1 MFVFSNAVGS
11 AALAALSL
19 PLMGSAALAS
29 DNKIVVAPGG
39 PHPYFASWEQAAAD
53 AKKDFGIA
61 DVEYKVPTAWKLE
74 LQTELLESLASQ
86 GFKGFGI
93 FPGDPVGVNSTITE
107 LKGAGIP
114 VAALGGCTVDPTDA
128 VFCFATDPYKTTYTM
143 TKALIAAMGGKG
155 NIVHLTGLLIDT
167 NTTLREQAVQKAVDE
182 TNGAVKLLQ
191 TVADTDAEEA
201 GDQKINALLAAQ
213 KDQIDGIVATAHIT
227 SEVAA
232 KALRAIG
239 DKRIKYI
246 AFDESPAVLAAVKD
260 GFAQATFVQN
270 PYGQA
275 YIGAF
280 ALDLIASG
288 ACKMKADAPW
298 IKTPQTAHFID
309 SGVLEVTPDKL
320 DTYKDD
326 VKKLTTDIQ
335 SKFKATYMDCK

>member
-1 MFVFSNAVGS
+1 MHLVSEAVRRATLALFLLSLVGGS
-11 AALAALSL
+11 AH
-19 PLMGSAALAS
+19 AS
-29 DNKIVVAPGG
+29 DNKIAVVPGG
-39 PHPYFASWEQAAAD
+39 AHPYFAPWEQAASD
-53 AKKDFGIA
+53 AKKTFGIA
-61 DVEYKVPTAWKLE
+61 DVEYKVPSGWKLE

-114 VAALGGCTVDPTDA
+114 VIVLGGCAVDPTDA
-128 VFCFATDPYKTTYTM
+128 EFCFATDPYKTTYTM

-182 TNGAVKLLQ
+182 TNGVVKLLQ
-191 TVADTDAEEA
+191 TVADTDVEEG
-201 GDQKINALLAAQ
+201 GDQKINAVLAAQ
-213 KDQIDGIVATAHIT
+213 KDQIDGIIATAHVT
-227 SEVAA
+227 SDVAA
-232 KALRAIG
+232 KALRVLG

-246 AFDESPAVLAAVKD
+246 AFDDAPAVLAAVKD

-280 ALDLIASG
+280 ALDLLASG

-320 DTYKDD
+320 VTYKDD
-326 VKKLTTDIQ
+326 VKKLTTDLQ